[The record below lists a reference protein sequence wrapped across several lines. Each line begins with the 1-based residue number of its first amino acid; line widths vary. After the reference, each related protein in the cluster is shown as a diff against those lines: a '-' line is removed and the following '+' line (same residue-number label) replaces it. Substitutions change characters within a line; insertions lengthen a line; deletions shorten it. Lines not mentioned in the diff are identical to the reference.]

1 MTEDASQ
8 FLPAD
13 GCAGTLIAR
22 VWVPA
27 DAGPSVALVAAD
39 GVFDLSRSFPTVARL
54 LDEPDPAVAARAAV
68 RGRRLGDIADLLA
81 NSVAA
86 SRDVARPWLLAP
98 IDLQAVK
105 AAGVTFASS
114 LLERVV
120 EEQARGDPARAEAT
134 RRALVEEIGSDLG
147 AVHPGSPAAERL
159 KASLIKRGLWSQ
171 YLEVGIGPDAEVF
184 TKCQPLASVGFGA
197 EIGIHPASGWNN
209 PEPEIV
215 VAVNSRGAVVGA
227 TLGNDVNLRDVEG
240 RSALLLSKA
249 KDNNGSSAIGP
260 LLRLID
266 TSFTLD
272 DIRGAELDLR
282 VAGDDGFVMTGRS
295 SMRMISRDVLDVVG
309 QTIGAHHQ
317 YPDGFVLFMG
327 TMFAPTD
334 DRGAPGQGFTHK
346 VGDIVT
352 IRTPKLGALVNRV
365 DHSDRIPPWQFGVRA
380 LMENLA
386 ARRLLDKN

>member
-1 MTEDASQ
+1 MTEDVSRY
-8 FLPAD
+8 LPED
-13 GCAGTLIAR
+13 GCAGTLVAR

-27 DAGPSVALVAAD
+27 EAGPAVALVTGD

-54 LDEPDPAVAARAAV
+54 LDEPDPAIAVRTAV
-68 RGRRLGDIADLLA
+68 RGVRLGSVAELFA

-86 SRDVARPWLLAP
+86 TRDPTRPWLLAP

-120 EEQARGDPARAEAT
+120 EEQARGDPGRAEAT

-147 AVHPGSPAAERL
+147 AVRPGSPAAERL

-197 EIGIHPASGWNN
+197 DIGIHPGSSWNN

-215 VAVNSRGAVVGA
+215 VAVNSRGALVGA

-249 KDNNGSSAIGP
+249 KDNNGSCAIGP
-260 LLRLID
+260 LLRLLD
-266 TSFTLD
+266 ASFTLD
-272 DIRGAELDLR
+272 DIRGADLDMR
-282 VAGDDGFVMTGRS
+282 VEGDDGFVMTGHS

-346 VGDIVT
+346 VGDVVT
-352 IRTPKLGALVNRV
+352 ISTPKLGALVNRV
-365 DHSDRIPPWQFGVRA
+365 DHSDRIAPWRFGVRA

-386 ARRLLDKN
+386 ARRLLEKN

>member
-1 MTEDASQ
+1 MADDIESY
-8 FLPAD
+8 LPDD
-13 GCAGTLIAR
+13 GFAGTLIAR

-27 DAGPSVALVAAD
+27 EAGPSVALVTGD
-39 GVFDLSRSFPTVARL
+39 GVFDISRAFPTVAQL
-54 LDEPDPAVAARAAV
+54 LDEPDPARAARAAV
-68 RGRRLGDIADLLA
+68 RGARLGGAAELFA
-81 NSVAA
+81 NSIART
-86 SRDVARPWLLAP
+86 RDATRPWLLAP

-120 EEQARGDPARAEAT
+120 EEQARGDPARADAT

-147 AVHPGSPAAERL
+147 AVRPGSEAAGRL

-184 TKCQPLASVGFGA
+184 TKCQPMAAVGFGA
-197 EIGIHPASGWNN
+197 DIGIHPGSSWNN

-215 VAVNSRGAVVGA
+215 VAVNSHGALVGA

-249 KDNNGSSAIGP
+249 KDNNGSCAIGP
-260 LLRLID
+260 LLRLTD
-266 TSFTLD
+266 ASFTVD
-272 DIRGAELDLR
+272 DIRAAELELR
-282 VAGDDGFVMTGRS
+282 VEGDDGFAMTGRS

-334 DRGAPGQGFTHK
+334 DRGAPGEGFTHK
-346 VGDIVT
+346 VGDVVT
-352 IRTPKLGALVNRV
+352 IRTGKLGALVNRV
-365 DHSDRIPPWQFGVRA
+365 DHSDRIPPWRFGARA

-386 ARRLLDKN
+386 ARRLLQKN

>member
-1 MTEDASQ
+1 MALDASRV
-8 FLPAD
+8 LPDD
-13 GCAGTLIAR
+13 GCAGTLMAR

-27 DAGPSVALVAAD
+27 EHGPCVAVVTAD
-39 GVFDLSRSFPTVARL
+39 GVFDVTRAFATVAQL
-54 LDEPDPAVAARAAV
+54 LETADPAAAARGAV
-68 RGRRLGDIADLLA
+68 RGARLGDAAELIA
-81 NSVAA
+81 NSDAA
-86 SRDVARPWLLAP
+86 ARDPARPWLLAP

-120 EEQARGDPARAEAT
+120 EEQARGDPARADAT

-147 AVHPGSPAAERL
+147 AVKPGSEAALRL

-184 TKCQPLASVGFGA
+184 TKCQPMASVGLGA
-197 EIGIHPASGWNN
+197 EIGIHPGSGWNN

-215 VAVNSRGAVVGA
+215 VAVNSRGQVVGA

-249 KDNNGSSAIGP
+249 KDNNGSCALGP
-260 LLRLID
+260 FLRLCD
-266 TSFTLD
+266 ASFTLD
-272 DIRGAELDLR
+272 DIRAADLDMK
-282 VAGDDGFVMTGRS
+282 VAGDDGFAMTGHS
-295 SMRMISRDVLDVVG
+295 SMRKISRDVLDVVS

-334 DRGAPGQGFTHK
+334 DRGAKGEGFTHK
-346 VGDIVT
+346 IGDVVT
-352 IRTPKLGALVNRV
+352 IRTPKLGALINRV
-365 DHSDRIPPWQFGVRA
+365 NHSDKIPPWTFGVRA
-380 LMENLA
+380 LMDNLA
-386 ARRLLDKN
+386 ARRLLQRN

>member
-1 MTEDASQ
+1 MTAVARH
-8 FLPAD
+8 LPDD
-13 GCAGTLIAR
+13 GFAGTLIAR

-27 DAGPSVALVAAD
+27 ETGPSVALVTGD
-39 GVFDLSRSFPTVARL
+39 GVFDISCAFPTMAQL
-54 LDEPDPAVAARAAV
+54 LDERDPAAAARAAV
-68 RGRRLGDIADLLA
+68 RGARLGDAAQLFA
-81 NSVAA
+81 NSVART
-86 SRDVARPWLLAP
+86 RDETRPWLLAP

-120 EEQARGDPARAEAT
+120 EEQARGDPARADAT

-147 AVHPGSPAAERL
+147 AVRPGSDAAQRL

-184 TKCQPLASVGFGA
+184 TKCQPMAAVGFGA
-197 EIGIHPASGWNN
+197 DIGIHPGSRWNN

-215 VAVNSRGAVVGA
+215 VAVNARGVVVGA
-227 TLGNDVNLRDVEG
+227 TLGNDVNLRDFEG

-249 KDNNGSSAIGP
+249 KDNNGSCAIGP

-266 TSFTLD
+266 GGFTVD
-272 DIRGAELDLR
+272 DIRAAELELK
-282 VAGDDGFVMTGRS
+282 VEGDDGFVMTGHS
-295 SMRMISRDVLDVVG
+295 SMRRISRDVLDVVG

-334 DRGAPGQGFTHK
+334 DRGTSGEGFTHK
-346 VGDIVT
+346 VGDVVT
-352 IRTPKLGALVNRV
+352 IRTAKLGALVNRV
-365 DHSDRIPPWQFGVRA
+365 DYSDRIAPWRFGARA

-386 ARRLLDKN
+386 ARRLLQKN

>member
-1 MTEDASQ
+1 MTEDVSRY
-8 FLPAD
+8 LPED
-13 GCAGTLIAR
+13 GCAGTLVAR

-27 DAGPSVALVAAD
+27 EAGPAVALVTGD

-54 LDEPDPAVAARAAV
+54 LDEPDPAIAVRTAV
-68 RGRRLGDIADLLA
+68 RGVRLGSVAELFA

-86 SRDVARPWLLAP
+86 TRDPTRPWLLAP

-120 EEQARGDPARAEAT
+120 EEQARGDPGRAEAT

-147 AVHPGSPAAERL
+147 AVRPGSPAAERL

-197 EIGIHPASGWNN
+197 DIGIHPGSSWNN

-215 VAVNSRGAVVGA
+215 VAVNSRGALVGA

-249 KDNNGSSAIGP
+249 KDNNGSCAIGP
-260 LLRLID
+260 LLRLLD
-266 TSFTLD
+266 ASFTLD
-272 DIRGAELDLR
+272 DIRGADLDMR
-282 VAGDDGFVMTGRS
+282 VEGDDGFVMTGHS

-346 VGDIVT
+346 VGDVVMIS
-352 IRTPKLGALVNRV
+352 TPKLGALVNRV
-365 DHSDRIPPWQFGVRA
+365 DHSDRIAPWRFGVRA

-386 ARRLLDKN
+386 ARRLLEKN

>member
-1 MTEDASQ
+1 MALDLTRI
-8 FLPAD
+8 LPDD
-13 GCAGTLIAR
+13 GFAGTLIAR

-27 DAGPSVALVAAD
+27 AAGPSVALVTAE
-39 GVFDLSRSFPTVARL
+39 GVFDLSRAFATVAELAER
-54 LDEPDPAVAARAAV
+54 DDPAAAARGAV
-68 RGRRLGDIADLLA
+68 RGERLGSAAELIANAD
-81 NSVAA
+81 AA
-86 SRDVARPWLLAP
+86 RRDAGRPWLLAP
-98 IDLQAVK
+98 VDLQAIK

-120 EEQARGDPARAEAT
+120 EEQARGDPARAEDT

-147 AVHPGSPAAERL
+147 AIKPGSDAAARL

-184 TKCQPLASVGFGA
+184 TKCQPMASVGLGA
-197 EIGIHPASGWNN
+197 EIGIHPRSGWNN

-215 VAVNSRGAVVGA
+215 VVVDSRGRVVGA
-227 TLGNDVNLRDVEG
+227 TLGNDVNLRDFEG

-249 KDNNGSSAIGP
+249 KDNNASCALGP
-260 LLRLID
+260 FVRLID
-266 TSFTLD
+266 ASFTLE
-272 DIRGAELDLR
+272 DIRAAEIALR
-282 VAGDDGFVMTGRS
+282 VEGDDGFVMTGTS
-295 SMRMISRDVLDVVG
+295 SMRKISRDVLDVVS

-346 VGDIVT
+346 VGDVVT
-352 IRTPKLGALVNRV
+352 IRTGKLGALVNRV
-365 DHSDRIPPWQFGVRA
+365 NLSDRIPPWTFGVRA
-380 LMENLA
+380 LMANLA
-386 ARRLLDKN
+386 ARRLLEKN